1 MGQAWFKPAKIKN
14 LGTSSAVELEAL
26 LRASRVLE
34 GPLSASILHREG
46 QVVLIFG
53 EVHSR
58 SACSTRAMN
67 VLEFLEEHL
76 TCDARVDLFVEDE
89 VEKESD
95 GERGITRTADDGS
108 STLERL
114 RARASQHLN
123 REGACQIRV
132 HYTDPRGS
140 LCMPDAPAMA
150 DILET
155 LVQLPG
161 TSQVMCRLMEE
172 VVRQPLAQLFA
183 QKRSG
188 EHQRNPRMRS
198 FYRLRKSMPT
208 RDTVAYNRLLD
219 TLREL
224 FEKADHVF
232 QQVLR
237 DTSAKRDI
245 PRETWFSLLNQY
257 TFLANR
263 VHDLYAV
270 ARMLQPK
277 VRVAVV
283 YVGQNHAQFLSQFL
297 PRQLG
302 FTTHA
307 SFGKPVH
314 EADGCLR
321 LVETT

>member
-1 MGQAWFKPAKIKN
+1 MA
-14 LGTSSAVELEAL
+14 AL

-46 QVVLIFG
+46 QMVLIFG

-58 SACSTRAMN
+58 SACSETAMN
-67 VLEFLEEHL
+67 VLEFLEAHL
-76 TCDARVDLFVEDE
+76 DCGSRVDLFVEDE
-89 VEKESD
+89 VEKEAD
-95 GERGITRTADDGS
+95 GERGITRTADDAS

-123 REGACQIRV
+123 LDGACQIRV

-155 LVQLPG
+155 LVDLPG
-161 TSQVMCRLMEE
+161 TAQVMCRLMEE
-172 VVRQPLAQLFA
+172 VVRQPLARLFA
-183 QKRSG
+183 QKREG
-188 EHQRNPRMRS
+188 GHQHNPRMRS
-198 FYRLRKSMPT
+198 FYRLRKCMPP
-208 RDTVAYNRLLD
+208 RDVVAYNRLLD

-224 FEKADHVF
+224 FDKADRVF
-232 QQVLR
+232 QQILR
-237 DTSAKRDI
+237 EAAAAR
-245 PRETWFSLLNQY
+245 PVERRAWFCLLNQY

-307 SFGKPVH
+307 TYGKPVH

-321 LVETT
+321 LDEGDGTGH